1 MRVSIRSCLW
11 GWFNHVH
18 SKLFPQVGCSLHHDK
33 EMLHYDWSQG
43 RFGRTL
49 PAMRWPPSRKIE
61 GHTRIRFT
69 IYTWSPTTT
78 LCHTLLR
85 DEFQFNE
92 TSQFVSAGGWE
103 KHDSNYHQIT
113 MAILFWRGVFKAD
126 SSSYALGW
134 WWPPNPRY
142 FASGLVWGIFR
153 FRRRPCGKFL
163 LLTFHWSSPWGSP
176 LCSGMVV
183 LSAQRDFS
191 WWKPDLKMKNWYS
204 FALYIWNTYDIDDIW
219 IIAYLLLIAFVS
231 LIKRTLKY
239 SFDYILNCLVA
250 SPVEDSDLLWVW

>member
-1 MRVSIRSCLW
+1 MHVSIRSCLW

-103 KHDSNYHQIT
+103 KNASNYHQIT
-113 MAILFWRGVFKAD
+113 MAILFLAW
-126 SSSYALGW
+126 SLQS
-134 WWPPNPRY
+134 
-142 FASGLVWGIFR
+142 R
-153 FRRRPCGKFL
+153 FL
-163 LLTFHWSSPWGSP
+163 Q
-176 LCSGMVV
+176 LCSRMMVTP
-183 LSAQRDFS
+183 
-191 WWKPDLKMKNWYS
+191 KPQILRKW
-204 FALYIWNTYDIDDIW
+204 LGLRYIP
-219 IIAYLLLIAFVS
+219 F
-231 LIKRTLKY
+231 
-239 SFDYILNCLVA
+239 
-250 SPVEDSDLLWVW
+250 